1 MIDRFSTPSAS
12 VPASQS
18 LADSVAPSLFDDVVR
33 LHSVFCLSSSVEES
47 QALADFV
54 AAFRR
59 FYAVLPSCRLPEF
72 VAAAPFL
79 AFVADRLDLLLDDSD
94 VFGVWRAF
102 YDAKLTIQRVRASSA
117 AVSGGAS
124 GPSAGAVSPA
134 SPDSG
139 GASIEDDSRASALGR
154 VPSASPVASPFK
166 ENKSAKNKR
175 KSARAQAGASIAPVP
190 GPSGGRVDLDLP
202 PSRLEDNSAQ
212 VANSSAVGPSP
223 STQTQTRAVDVSSGV
238 AVAPPSAVDLP
249 PSAITAAILEDI
261 QEGASVRVVAARYGV
276 EVADV
281 RRVSSALGRVSGASG
296 GD

>member
-12 VPASQS
+12 VPASPS

-79 AFVADRLDLLLDDSD
+79 AFVADRLDLLFDDSD

-190 GPSGGRVDLDLP
+190 GPSGGRVDLDLS

-212 VANSSAVGPSP
+212 VANS
-223 STQTQTRAVDVSSGV
+223 
-238 AVAPPSAVDLP
+238 SAVDLP